1 MQESRWRGKYDTTP
15 DRWDLLG
22 SIGTP
27 PVGDR
32 NSGALGQR
40 CETNGDL
47 QHWADP
53 GVRDETEVE
62 SNGFESPSRLTGRG
76 SLCSSL
82 AALGRS
88 SAYVVTGSRRDP
100 VGSRECYERHEAS
113 LDMTRELRSLEPLRS
128 RECGRSKA
136 LPCSRSLMI
145 RETLRVSRHCG
156 KSQISR
162 LQQKRSAF
170 LPHYKSLLND
180 SEPWSVEREGAFE
193 PFTSTRCPVSNL

>member
-62 SNGFESPSRLTGRG
+62 SNGLKAPPARPAAAR
-76 SLCSSL
+76 CARSL

-88 SAYVVTGSRRDP
+88 SAYVVTGSCRDP
-100 VGSRECYERHEAS
+100 VGSRECYERREAS

-128 RECGRSKA
+128 RERGRSKA
-136 LPCSRSLMI
+136 PPCSRSPRSARS
-145 RETLRVSRHCG
+145 RERRGRIERSAPSNPARGGCSTSNRVS
-156 KSQISR
+156 
-162 LQQKRSAF
+162 
-170 LPHYKSLLND
+170 
-180 SEPWSVEREGAFE
+180 
-193 PFTSTRCPVSNL
+193 